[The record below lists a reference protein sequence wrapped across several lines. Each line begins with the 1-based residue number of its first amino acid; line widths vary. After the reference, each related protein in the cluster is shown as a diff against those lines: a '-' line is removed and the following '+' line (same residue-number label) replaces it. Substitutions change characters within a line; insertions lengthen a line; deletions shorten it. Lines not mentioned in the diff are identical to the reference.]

1 MLPRLQLF
9 EWNDQP
15 WLPEPLRRAETEYLA
30 TVLGIARPFAPLA
43 PRVAALAAT
52 CSHRV
57 VDLASG
63 SGGPWRTLHGDVAAA
78 GGVDPRV
85 TLTDLYPNTRVGA
98 GHYEHEPVDA
108 RAVPSRLSGLRTM
121 FDGFHHLRPD
131 DARAVLADAHHAGAP
146 IVVAEATNRRV
157 HVVAASIVIVPLLVF
172 VLTPLIRPF
181 SVARLV
187 LTYVLPILPLLI
199 VWDGVVSCLRTY
211 RPDEL
216 MAMTRGLD
224 GFRWSAGE
232 TKSRGSIVTYLIGE
246 PLG

>member
-15 WLPEPLRRAETEYLA
+15 WLPEPLRRGETEYLA

-43 PRVAALAAT
+43 PRVAAIAAT

-63 SGGPWRTLHGDVAAA
+63 SGGPWRTLHADVTAA
-78 GGVDPRV
+78 GGVEPRV
-85 TLTDLYPNTRVGA
+85 TLTDLHPTPCGDS
-98 GHYEHEPVDA
+98 YEREPVDA

-121 FDGFHHLRPD
+121 FDGFHHLRAD

-146 IVVAEATNRRV
+146 IVIAEATNRRV
-157 HVVAASIVIVPLLVF
+157 HVVIASIVVVPLLVF

-181 SVARLV
+181 SVARLL

-199 VWDGVVSCLRTY
+199 AWDGVVSCLRTY

-216 MAMTRGLD
+216 MAMTTGLD
-224 GFRWSAGE
+224 RFRWTAGE
-232 TKSRGSIVTYLIGE
+232 TKSGASIVTYLIGE
-246 PLG
+246 PVA